1 MYPEASDM
9 SDPVYNESKGSW
21 TKKKK
26 AVAKVELKH
35 FTSHSERV
43 EEEIDSPT
51 ISPTPPPVRT
61 LPPQIHRASTDSE
74 TPPAVVSRPKRRPA
88 PPPLPTVGTDAQ
100 HLPPGTSNRSNQG
113 QTNLAFESDARS
125 GSEPHL
131 KPNSSSSPTHG
142 QDADDIYEEYLNE
155 EYENTKPGADISTE
169 ATGTMETDDIE
180 IDDLDAY
187 EEPVPATKPKSYSQS
202 HDYFVRQSSMSGLPE
217 SKPAKTPPVDSPLK
231 VCEL

>member
-1 MYPEASDM
+1 MYPESSDM
-9 SDPVYNESKGSW
+9 SDPVYKESKGSW
-21 TKKKK
+21 AKKKK
-26 AVAKVELKH
+26 VVAKVELKQ

-74 TPPAVVSRPKRRPA
+74 TPPAVFSRPKRRPA
-88 PPPLPTVGTDAQ
+88 PPPLPTDAQ
-100 HLPPGTSNRSNQG
+100 HLPSGTSNKSNQG
-113 QTNLAFESDARS
+113 QINLAFESDARS
-125 GSEPHL
+125 SPEPQL
-131 KPNSSSSPTHG
+131 KPNPSSPPTHG
-142 QDADDIYEEYLNE
+142 QDADDIYEEYSNE

-169 ATGTMETDDIE
+169 ATGTMEEDDIE

-202 HDYFVRQSSMSGLPE
+202 HEFLVRQSSMSGLPE
-217 SKPAKTPPVDSPLK
+217 SKPAKTPCVDSPLQ